1 MKVLI
6 QHKGI
11 LSLIGATPLIQLTQ
25 IYKDSPFRVF
35 AKLEGFNPSGSIK
48 DRPALKMIKQ
58 AMEKGEIGPN
68 TVVIESSSGNL
79 GIGLAQVCQYF
90 GLRFICVVDPKTTKQ
105 NLNIIK
111 VYGAEI
117 EMISE
122 PDPETKEYLPAR
134 IKRVQAL
141 MEKFSDSFWPNQYM
155 NEYNPRAHYD
165 GTFSEI
171 VGELKEAPN
180 YLFGAVSTCGTIMG
194 CAHYIHEQGL
204 ETKLIAVDAEGSVI
218 FGGEKKARLVPG
230 MGASIKSK
238 FLKENLL
245 NEYVLVTDLD
255 CVIGCRRLLKTEA
268 ILAGGSSGAVL
279 MAFDKIKDRIPAG
292 STCVL
297 IFADRG
303 ERYLDTI
310 YSDEWVTQH
319 FGNIERFL

>member
-1 MKVLI
+1 MIPQKN
-6 QHKGI
+6 KGI
-11 LSLIGATPLIQLTQ
+11 LSLIGATPLIQLTH
-25 IYKDSPFRVF
+25 IYKDLPLRVL

-48 DRPALKMIKQ
+48 DRPAIKMIQ
-58 AMEKGEIGPN
+58 HAMEKGKIGPN

-79 GIGLAQVCQYF
+79 GVGLAQVCQYF

-111 VYGAEI
+111 IYGAEL
-117 EMISE
+117 EMVSE
-122 PDPETKEYLPAR
+122 PDLETGEYLPAR
-134 IKRVQAL
+134 IKRVQTL
-141 MEKFSDSFWPNQYM
+141 IEKFPDSFWPNQYL

-165 GTFSEI
+165 GTFPEI
-171 VGELKEAPN
+171 VAELKETPD

-194 CAHYIHEQGL
+194 CANYIHEQGL
-204 ETKLIAVDAEGSVI
+204 TTKMIAVDAVGSII
-218 FGGEKKARLVPG
+218 FGGEKKTRLVPG

-245 NEYVLVTDLD
+245 SEYVHVTDLD

-279 MAFDKIKDRIPAG
+279 MAFDKIKDKIPAG
-292 STCVL
+292 SSCVL

-319 FGNIERFL
+319 FGNIEHFL